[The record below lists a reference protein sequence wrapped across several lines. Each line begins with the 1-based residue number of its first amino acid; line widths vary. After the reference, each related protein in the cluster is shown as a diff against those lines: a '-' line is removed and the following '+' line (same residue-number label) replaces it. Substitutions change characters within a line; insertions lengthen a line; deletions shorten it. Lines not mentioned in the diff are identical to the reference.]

1 MPLFSRK
8 PRKKLTR
15 FFFATDLHGSE
26 RTFRKFVNAGKFY
39 NVDVLVMG
47 GDITGK
53 LLIPIIKE
61 GSGHYRATLQDV
73 TEHLETEA
81 ELQHLLE

>member
-8 PRKKLTR
+8 PHKKLTR

-47 GDITGK
+47 AISPANFSFPSLRKAVGTTGPRCK
-53 LLIPIIKE
+53 M
-61 GSGHYRATLQDV
+61 
-73 TEHLETEA
+73 
-81 ELQHLLE
+81 